1 MGLQA
6 RRTTS
11 RTPDAAGPRPAVL
24 PLLLPLLLCLGACG
38 AAAPGAAEA
47 PTLYLWKTGKW
58 DGVPPAS
65 HLPIWVHITKLLGF
79 RRNPCASDDRGV
91 LGP

>member
-6 RRTTS
+6 RRS
-11 RTPDAAGPRPAVL
+11 ASQSLGAVGPRPAVL
-24 PLLLPLLLCLGACG
+24 PLLLPLLLLVCPGTRG
-38 AAAPGAAEA
+38 APGEAET

-65 HLPIWVHITKLLGF
+65 LLHIWVHIT
-79 RRNPCASDDRGV
+79 
-91 LGP
+91 